1 MAKRKFEVEISAD
14 VEDFSRGM
22 DRAEDEAS
30 GLGDTLRNEV
40 SSGANEAT
48 DSLNETVEELRRLQR
63 EAMGARSSI
72 SGMNGSFK
80 ESSGESRKFQR
91 EMQKLSMILGGEVPE
106 GTKQA
111 YSELAKLHREART
124 ASRMYGK
131 YSMEAMNARDAIN
144 TFALGLDDA
153 AFKQIYM
160 RSQLGLTDM
169 QLRQQANSIKLNA
182 RMTKLMGNQTQILTQ
197 RMQGLAKHGIKPE
210 DLLPPSTIGQFQ
222 LLNETMAAGQAPISR
237 LSTAYRML
245 GTRMEKVIKGW
256 SAQKM
261 AIKVAQGDMVRYGI
275 LLRGITAGT
284 ANMAMALPLVGIGAY
299 YAYKTMFSAALE
311 ANESLK
317 ELANTTKGKVL
328 KALEPLIET
337 AGQFLEV
344 ALKVI
349 GVIADWIAK
358 FNEAHPIIAKVVSV
372 IGFLLPAM
380 TLLLLPLQMG
390 IGLWKGWAVAI
401 NGAWTM
407 IGGIVSMIGV
417 ASSTFLAF
425 GAVVGAVAG
434 AFIYLWKTNE
444 NFKNGV
450 TKIWDFI
457 KTKAQDVFGS
467 LVTIFTKTL
476 PEAYAQGGVQGVF
489 DKVNEAIQNALNNMS
504 TIIPQFITKGIEIIT
519 NLLLGLTEA
528 MPQVFAK
535 STEIITN
542 LTNGIVQMLPTF
554 INTGITILQAWVNSV
569 ATNLPIV
576 INTGITILMALIDG
590 ILTVLPLLIDTA
602 TGILT
607 TILDVILQSLP
618 TIIEGGAQI
627 LTAVVNGIVNALP
640 KLVDAAIQIINT
652 ISENLTANLPKI
664 IDSAIKII
672 ETLIRT
678 IISNLPKI
686 IEAALKI
693 ILAIVEGIVNNLPKI
708 IEAAGEII
716 SALAEALIT
725 NLPQILSA
733 VLQIMLAIGKGIIQ
747 GIPSVLKAMGNVVKD
762 MAKAVTDSIPK
773 FLSIGVD
780 IMKGLARGIR
790 DGLSSV
796 VKAMTGAIGK
806 AIEAGKKL
814 LGINSPSKLFM
825 QFGEWTTEGYE
836 IGINRGEPSST
847 RAVEHFANNSIEAFS
862 TNALPQENTSN
873 NSIENSTYNININ
886 AGALNNE
893 RDLYKLAEII
903 DRKLL
908 EIKQRNSKMF
918 GGYQHGL

>member
-14 VEDFSRGM
+14 VEDFSSGM
-22 DRAEDEAS
+22 NRAEDEAS

-48 DSLNETVEELRRLQR
+48 DSLSETVEELRRLQR
-63 EAMGARSSI
+63 EAMGARSSM

-80 ESSGESRKFQR
+80 KSSGESRKFQR
-91 EMQKLSMILGGEVPE
+91 EMQKLSMILGGELPE

-210 DLLPPSTIGQFQ
+210 DLLPQSTIDQFQ
-222 LLNETMAAGQAPISR
+222 LLNETMEAGQAPISR

-245 GTRMEKVIKGW
+245 GTRMEKAIKGW

-311 ANESLK
+311 ANETLK

-358 FNEAHPIIAKVVSV
+358 FNEAHTIIAKVVSV

-476 PEAYAQGGVQGVF
+476 PDAYAQGGVQGVF

-554 INTGITILQAWVNSV
+554 INTGITIL
-569 ATNLPIV
+569 
-576 INTGITILMALIDG
+576 MALIDG

-602 TGILT
+602 TGLLT
-607 TILDVILQSLP
+607 TILNVILQSLP

-627 LTAVVNGIVNALP
+627 LTAVVDGIVNAFP

-678 IISNLPKI
+678 IISNLPQI

-747 GIPSVLKAMGNVVKD
+747 GIPSVLKAMGN
-762 MAKAVTDSIPK
+762 
-773 FLSIGVD
+773 
-780 IMKGLARGIR
+780 
-790 DGLSSV
+790 V

-873 NSIENSTYNININ
+873 NAIDNSTYNININ
-886 AGALNNE
+886 AGTLNNE